1 MTKNRAVFTH
11 QLVPT
16 NDELTRL
23 KRIFAGHSLNRHAV
37 NPEPTIKN
45 LIFDLG
51 AVLLNIDVPRA
62 ARALAELTGRDLAWV
77 EGQIAAF
84 GLFSRYETGQ
94 WTDAEFRDQVRTALE
109 VSPRTSLTDEQIDAA
124 WNALLLD
131 FPPERIELLRRLKP
145 QYRTFMLS
153 NTSAIHFRQIER
165 ILRRDTGYPT
175 LHDLFEKVYLS
186 FEMKKLKPSPEIY
199 EQVLAENGLQPSE
212 TLFFDDNL
220 ANVNAAKQLGI
231 RTVHIQ
237 ETVTILDY
245 FPNAPVQP

>member
-1 MTKNRAVFTH
+1 M
-11 QLVPT
+11 
-16 NDELTRL
+16 
-23 KRIFAGHSLNRHAV
+23 
-37 NPEPTIKN
+37 EPTIKN

-51 AVLLNIDVPRA
+51 AVLLNIDVPRT
-62 ARALAELTGRDLAWV
+62 ARALTELAGRDLTWV
-77 EGQIAAF
+77 EGRIVEF

-94 WTDAEFRDQVRTALE
+94 WTDAEFRDQVRTAME
-109 VSPRTSLTDEQIDAA
+109 APVGDEPIDAA

-153 NTSAIHFRQIER
+153 NTSAIHFRQVER

-186 FEMKKLKPSPEIY
+186 FEMKKLKPSPAIY
-199 EQVLAENGLQPSE
+199 EQVLRESGLQPSE

-231 RTVHIQ
+231 QTVHIQ

-245 FPNAPVQP
+245 FPNAPTQQ